1 MKATKAKKRAR
12 FDHSGSTFDSFLEEE
27 GILEEVDAVAIKRI
41 IAWQLSQAM
50 QAANVTKKAMAER
63 IGTSRSQLD
72 RLLDPKNSSVQLE
85 TIAKAARAVGKRL
98 RIEMVDAA

>member
-1 MKATKAKKRAR
+1 VRTRKKAA
-12 FDHSGSTFDSFLEEE
+12 FDHTGSSFDSFLEEE
-27 GILEEVDAVAIKRI
+27 GILEEVEAAAIKRV
-41 IAWQLSQAM
+41 IAWQLAEAM
-50 QAANVTKKAMAER
+50 KAGNVSKKAMAER

-72 RLLDPKNSSVQLE
+72 RLLDPANSAVQLQ